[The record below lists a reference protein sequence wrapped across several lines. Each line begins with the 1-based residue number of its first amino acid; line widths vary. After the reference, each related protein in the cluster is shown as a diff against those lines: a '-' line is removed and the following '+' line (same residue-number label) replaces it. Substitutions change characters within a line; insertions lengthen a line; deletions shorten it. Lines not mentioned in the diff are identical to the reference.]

1 MVNYGNCIST
11 NNGAFLQAPKKS
23 YTKQIFYSSK
33 TIMKKRHS
41 LTLMLAAVMMAKLRA
56 IGDNPFFDIK
66 SGKLLPKEIEL
77 EKIK

>member
-1 MVNYGNCIST
+1 
-11 NNGAFLQAPKKS
+11 
-23 YTKQIFYSSK
+23 
-33 TIMKKRHS
+33 MKKRHS